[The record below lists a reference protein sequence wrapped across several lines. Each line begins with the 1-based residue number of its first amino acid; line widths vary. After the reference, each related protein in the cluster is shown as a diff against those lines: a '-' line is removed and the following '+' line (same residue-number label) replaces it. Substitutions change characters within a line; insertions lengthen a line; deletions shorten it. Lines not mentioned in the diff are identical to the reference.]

1 MRQDFKRSSNSLINE
16 IINDKFGIE
25 IRAFYLIFETL
36 CCCTAWYHAGVRRVA
51 K

>member
-1 MRQDFKRSSNSLINE
+1 MRQDFKWSSASLINE

-25 IRAFYLIFETL
+25 IRAFYLIFEPL

>member
-1 MRQDFKRSSNSLINE
+1 MRQDLKRSSNYLINE

-36 CCCTAWYHAGVRRVA
+36 CRCTAWYHAGVRRVA